1 MYENIEDALRD
12 AVRALGGTKAVGG
25 RLFPSLPIEQA
36 ASRVADCLNVDRRQ
50 HFAPSEVVWLLRQA
64 RISGHHETMAY
75 LATVAGYEPPRP
87 ASDPEEL
94 AALQQA
100 FIRATSDLKAI
111 GQRIETITARTA
123 IRSAA

>member
-25 RLFPSLPIEQA
+25 KLFPSLPIEQA

-50 HFAPSEVVWLLRQA
+50 HFAPSEVCWLLRQA
-64 RISGHHETMAY
+64 RIAGHHETMVY
-75 LATVAGYEPPRP
+75 IATVAGYEPPRP
-87 ASDPEEL
+87 ASDLEEL

-111 GQRIETITARTA
+111 GHRIETISARAA
-123 IRSAA
+123 IRPAA

>member
-50 HFAPSEVVWLLRQA
+50 HFAPSEVCWLLRQA
-64 RISGHHETMAY
+64 RIAGHHETMVY
-75 LATVAGYEPPRP
+75 IATVAGYEPPRP

-111 GQRIETITARTA
+111 GHRIETISARAA
-123 IRSAA
+123 IRPAA

>member
-25 RLFPSLPIEQA
+25 KLFPSLPIEQA

-50 HFAPSEVVWLLRQA
+50 HFAPSEVCWLLRQA
-64 RISGHHETMAY
+64 RIAGHHETMVY
-75 LATVAGYEPPRP
+75 IATVAGYEPPRP

-111 GQRIETITARTA
+111 GHRIETISARAA
-123 IRSAA
+123 IRPAA

>member
-25 RLFPSLPIEQA
+25 KLFPSLPIEQA

-50 HFAPSEVVWLLRQA
+50 HFAPSEVVWLPRQA
-64 RISGHHETMAY
+64 RIAGHHETMVY
-75 LATVAGYEPPRP
+75 IATVAGYEPPRP

-111 GQRIETITARTA
+111 GHRIETISARAA
-123 IRSAA
+123 IRPAA

>member
-12 AVRALGGTKAVGG
+12 AVRVLGGTKAVGG
-25 RLFPSLPIEQA
+25 KLFPSLPIEQA

-50 HFAPSEVVWLLRQA
+50 HFAPSEVCWLLRQA
-64 RISGHHETMAY
+64 RIAGHHETMAH

-100 FIRATSDLKAI
+100 FIRATTDLMAI
-111 GQRIETITARTA
+111 GQRIETISARAA
-123 IRSAA
+123 IRPAA